1 MDCADIKCGSCRKSV
16 VRPLAQRYVCADCP
30 TEVDEN
36 GDPTMFGTMGACGG
50 GVVAAQPGGGNGK
63 EHMQSVVAV

>member
-30 TEVDEN
+30 MEVDEN
-36 GDPTMFGTMGACGG
+36 GDPTMFGTMGVGG
-50 GVVAAQPGGGNGK
+50 GVAWVRRNQEAAMAK
-63 EHMQSVVAV
+63 STCRV